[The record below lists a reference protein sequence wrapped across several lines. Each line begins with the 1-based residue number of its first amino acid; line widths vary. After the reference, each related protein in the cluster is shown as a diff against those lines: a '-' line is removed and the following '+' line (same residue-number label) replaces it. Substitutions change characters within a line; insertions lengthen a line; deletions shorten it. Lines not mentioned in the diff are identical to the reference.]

1 MMALCTAHAP
11 TDALITKQARN
22 TELSLMSRVSRRTIL
37 KSSCALALASASLP
51 WNQISR
57 ALPSG
62 PSLKFPIKPRER
74 LAVASWP
81 FRAYIDAPRNRRA
94 RDTNLPGMD
103 LKHFAAWVVQ
113 RFGLRRIEPLDQ
125 HFGSTDTAYIQELR
139 QAIEKAG
146 ASVVNIPVGL
156 QASFYDPNPA
166 GRKEAIEAGRK
177 WIDIAALLGSPS
189 VRLHISGVNKLK
201 PDVERTAASLKQVA
215 EYGAEKNV
223 LVNLE
228 NDDNLTEDPFF
239 IVSVIEKVDNA
250 YLRALPDFCNS
261 MLTHDQAFNHR
272 ALMSLFKHAYNI
284 AHVKDS
290 EVGDQGRLFIV
301 DVAACFKIAKA
312 AGYRGYFSM
321 EWEGRG
327 DPLSGTQRLI
337 DLSLKSLARY
347 DDF

>member
-1 MMALCTAHAP
+1 
-11 TDALITKQARN
+11 
-22 TELSLMSRVSRRTIL
+22 
-37 KSSCALALASASLP
+37 
-51 WNQISR
+51 
-57 ALPSG
+57 
-62 PSLKFPIKPRER
+62 
-74 LAVASWP
+74 
-81 FRAYIDAPRNRRA
+81 
-94 RDTNLPGMD
+94 MD

-125 HFGSTDTAYIQELR
+125 HFGSTDTAYIKELR
-139 QAIEKAG
+139 EAIEKAG

-156 QASFYDPNPA
+156 QASFYDPNSA
-166 GRKEAIEAGRK
+166 GRKEAIEASRK

-201 PDVERTAASLKQVA
+201 PDVGRTAASLKQVA

-239 IVSVIEKVDNA
+239 IVSVIERVDNA

-261 MLTHDQAFNHR
+261 MLTHDQAFNNR
-272 ALMSLFKHAYNI
+272 ALMTLFKHAFNI

-321 EWEGRG
+321 EWEGQG

-337 DLSLKSLARY
+337 DLSLKNLAQCDY
-347 DDF
+347 F